1 MKEEDKGLLGTIAM
15 LSTLG
20 LTMVIATFIGL
31 AIGLWLDKK
40 LNTSPLLAIIFLV
53 IGIAA
58 GFNKVIQVAIR
69 EAKKK
74 ENNGTKKDAP

>member
-1 MKEEDKGLLGTIAM
+1 MKEEDKGLLRSIAM

-20 LTMVIATFIGL
+20 FTMVIATMIGL
-31 AIGLWLDKK
+31 AIGVWLDSK
-40 LNTSPLLAIIFLV
+40 LNTSPWLTIIFLL

-58 GFNKVIQVAIR
+58 GFNKVIQVAIK

>member
-1 MKEEDKGLLGTIAM
+1 MKEEDKGLLRSIAM

-20 LTMVIATFIGL
+20 FTMVIATMIGL
-31 AIGLWLDKK
+31 AIGVWLDSK
-40 LNTSPLLAIIFLV
+40 LNTSPWLTIIFLL

-58 GFNKVIQVAIR
+58 GFNKVIQVAIK

-74 ENNGTKKDAP
+74 ENNGTKKNAP

>member
-1 MKEEDKGLLGTIAM
+1 MKEEDKGLLKTIAM

-20 LTMVIATFIGL
+20 LTMVFATLIGL
-31 AIGLWLDKK
+31 AIGVWLDSK
-40 LNTSPLLAIIFLV
+40 LNTSPWLTILFLL

-58 GFNKVIQVAIR
+58 GFYKVIQVAIR

-74 ENNGTKKDAP
+74 EDNGTKKQTP